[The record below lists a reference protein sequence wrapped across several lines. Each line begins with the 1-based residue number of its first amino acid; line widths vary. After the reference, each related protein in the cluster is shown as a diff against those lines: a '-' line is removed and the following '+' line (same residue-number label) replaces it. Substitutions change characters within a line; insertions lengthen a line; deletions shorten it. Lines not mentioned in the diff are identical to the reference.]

1 MEVIDG
7 LIFSTKTSIYLSEM
21 VEKAVEPEHFVYIV
35 LSREE
40 PEREYGYRKDFDYL
54 EEAKNSQSQ
63 LVHPQKSSGLGKRP
77 S

>member
-1 MEVIDG
+1 
-7 LIFSTKTSIYLSEM
+7 M

-54 EEAKNSQSQ
+54 EEAKKFS
-63 LVHPQKSSGLGKRP
+63 KSISSPTKIVRARKATVLRFMKRSKGK
-77 S
+77 